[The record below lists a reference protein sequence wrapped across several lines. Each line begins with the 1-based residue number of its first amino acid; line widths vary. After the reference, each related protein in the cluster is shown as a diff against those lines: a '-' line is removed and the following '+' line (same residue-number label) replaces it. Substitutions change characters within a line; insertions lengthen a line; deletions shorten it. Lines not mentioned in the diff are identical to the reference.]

1 MNNQQGNRFFFNV
14 DWITILIYM
23 ALCTIGFINIYASSV
38 FSSPDPT
45 VFNFTTNYGKQ
56 LIYIIAGLVLG
67 FSILLLDAKFFSVFS
82 PIVYGITVLM
92 LIAVLVIGK
101 KIAGNQAWIPLP
113 GGFRLQPSEFAK
125 FGTALLLSRY
135 ISSFSPKFR
144 DFKSISFAALII
156 GMPLILIMLQ
166 PDAGSALVFLSFMFP
181 MYREGLSGY
190 FLLIFL
196 GMIVLFIADF
206 LVPLQILIPIIL
218 AIGGFFIY
226 LNKRKQK
233 VVFSAIIV
241 TIVAIAYLFLVRFA
255 YEKVLKPHQRTR
267 IELILG
273 LKMDN
278 KGVGYNVIQSKIAI
292 GSGQLTGRGFLEGTQ
307 TRYQYVPAQSTDF
320 IFSTIGEEWGF
331 VGSFVVIGLYL
342 FLLLRL
348 INLAE
353 RQRSTFSRVY
363 GYCVA
368 CILFFHIFINIGMA
382 IGIVPVIGIPLP
394 FISYGG
400 SSLWSFTVL
409 LFIFLKLDS
418 NRMGFI

>member
-1 MNNQQGNRFFFNV
+1 MINQQSNRFFFNV
-14 DWITILIYM
+14 DWITILIYI
-23 ALCTIGFINIYASSV
+23 ALCIVGFVNIYASVPNLDSSLFN
-38 FSSPDPT
+38 FSS
-45 VFNFTTNYGKQ
+45 NYGKQ

-67 FSILLLDAKFFSVFS
+67 LSILLFDAKFFSVFS
-82 PIVYGITVLM
+82 PIVYGITIVL
-92 LIAVLVIGK
+92 LLAVLVIGRNVG
-101 KIAGNQAWIPLP
+101 GNQAWISIG

-125 FGTALLLSRY
+125 FGTALLLARY
-135 ISSFSPKFR
+135 IGNFNPKFR
-144 DFKSISFAALII
+144 DFKSIAVAALIMLI
-156 GMPLILIMLQ
+156 PLTLIMLQ

-206 LVPLQILIPIIL
+206 LVPMHILIAVIV
-218 AIGGFFIY
+218 AIGGIFVY
-226 LNKRKQK
+226 NYRRKQK
-233 VVFSAIIV
+233 MMFSAILV
-241 TIVAIAYLFLVRFA
+241 TIIAIAYLFLVKVA
-255 YEKVLKPHQRTR
+255 YEKILKPHQRTR

-273 LKMDN
+273 LKMDP

-292 GSGQLTGRGFLEGTQ
+292 GSGQLTGRGFLQGTQ
-307 TRYQYVPAQSTDF
+307 TKYGYVPAQSTDF
-320 IFSTIGEEWGF
+320 IFATIGEEWGF
-331 VGSFVVIGLYL
+331 IGCTVVIGLYL

-368 CILFFHIFINIGMA
+368 CILFFHVFINIGMA

-400 SSLWSFTVL
+400 SSLWSFTIL

>member
-1 MNNQQGNRFFFNV
+1 MIKQQGSRFFFNV
-14 DWITILIYM
+14 DWISILIFM
-23 ALCTIGFINIYASSV
+23 ALCAVGFVNIYAS
-38 FSSPDPT
+38 
-45 VFNFTTNYGKQ
+45 VFNASESAAFSFTSSYGKQ
-56 LIYIIAGLVLG
+56 LIYILAGLVLG
-67 FSILLLDAKFFSVFS
+67 FSILLVDAKFFSVFS
-82 PIVYGITVLM
+82 PIIYGITVLL
-92 LIAVLVIGK
+92 LIAVLLIGTRV
-101 KIAGNQAWIPLP
+101 AGNQAWISIG

-125 FGTALLLSRY
+125 FGTSLLLARY
-135 ISSFSPKFR
+135 ISNFNPKFR
-144 DFKSISFAALII
+144 DIKSIATAAAII
-156 GMPLILIMLQ
+156 GLPLTLILLQ
-166 PDAGSALVFLSFMFP
+166 PDAGSALVFLAFMFP

-196 GMIVLFIADF
+196 GMIVLFVADF
-206 LVPLQILIPIIL
+206 LVPIQILIPIIL
-218 AIGGFFIY
+218 AIGGFFVY
-226 LNKRKQK
+226 QNKRKQK
-233 VVFSAIIV
+233 IMFSAILV
-241 TIVAIAYLFLVRFA
+241 TVVAIAYLFFVKLT
-255 YEKVLKPHQRTR
+255 YEKILKPHQRTR

-273 LKMDN
+273 LKMDP

-307 TRYQYVPAQSTDF
+307 TKYGYVPAQSTDF

-331 VGSFVVIGLYL
+331 IGCSVVIGLYI

-353 RQRSTFSRVY
+353 RQRSSFSRVY

-368 CILFFHIFINIGMA
+368 CILFFHVFINIGMA

>member
-14 DWITILIYM
+14 DWVSILIFT
-23 ALCTIGFINIYASSV
+23 ALCAVGFINIYASIPKD
-38 FSSPDPT
+38 PDSAA
-45 VFNFTTNYGKQ
+45 FNFSTSYGKQ
-56 LIYIIAGLVLG
+56 LIYIIAGLLLG
-67 FSILLLDAKFFSVFS
+67 FSILLLDAKFFSIFS
-82 PIVYGITVLM
+82 PIIYGITVLLLM
-92 LIAVLVIGK
+92 AVLVIGTRV
-101 KIAGNQAWIPLP
+101 AGNQAWISIG

-125 FGTALLLSRY
+125 FGTSLLLARY
-135 ISSFSPKFR
+135 ISNFNPKFR
-144 DFKSISFAALII
+144 DIKSIAIAVAII
-156 GMPLILIMLQ
+156 GFPLLLILLQ
-166 PDAGSALVFLSFMFP
+166 PDAGSALVFLAFMFP

-196 GMIVLFIADF
+196 GMIVLFVADF
-206 LVPLQILIPIIL
+206 LVPIQILIPIIL
-218 AIGGFFIY
+218 AIGGFFVY
-226 LNKRKQK
+226 QNKRKQK
-233 VVFSAIIV
+233 IMFSAIIV
-241 TIVAIAYLFLVRFA
+241 TIVAIAYLFFVKLT
-255 YEKVLKPHQRTR
+255 YEKILKPHQRTR

-273 LKMDN
+273 LKMDP

-292 GSGQLTGRGFLEGTQ
+292 GSGQLTGRGFLQGTQ
-307 TRYQYVPAQSTDF
+307 TKYGYVPAQSTDF

-331 VGSFVVIGLYL
+331 VGCFVVIGLYV

-353 RQRSTFSRVY
+353 RQRSSFSRVY

-368 CILFFHIFINIGMA
+368 CILFFHVFINIGMA

>member
-1 MNNQQGNRFFFNV
+1 MINQQGNRFFFNV
-14 DWITILIYM
+14 DWISILIFM
-23 ALCTIGFINIYASSV
+23 ALCAVGFVNIYASVFNVSESSAFS
-38 FSSPDPT
+38 FSSS
-45 VFNFTTNYGKQ
+45 YGKQ
-56 LIYIIAGLVLG
+56 LVYIIAGLVLG
-67 FSILLLDAKFFSVFS
+67 FSILLLDAKFFSIFS
-82 PIVYGITVLM
+82 PVIYGITVLLLM
-92 LIAVLVIGK
+92 AVLVIGTRV
-101 KIAGNQAWIPLP
+101 AGNQAWISIG

-125 FGTALLLSRY
+125 FGTSLLLARY
-135 ISSFSPKFR
+135 ISNFNPKFR
-144 DFKSISFAALII
+144 DFKSIAFAAAII
-156 GMPLILIMLQ
+156 GFPLILILLQ
-166 PDAGSALVFLSFMFP
+166 PDAGSALVFLAFMFP

-196 GMIVLFIADF
+196 GMIVLFVADF
-206 LVPLQILIPIIL
+206 LVPMQILIPLLL
-218 AIGGFFIY
+218 AIGGFFVY
-226 LNKRKQK
+226 QNRRKQK
-233 VVFSAIIV
+233 IMFSAILV
-241 TIVAIAYLFLVRFA
+241 TIVAIAYLFFVKLT
-255 YEKVLKPHQRTR
+255 YEKILKPHQRTR

-273 LKMDN
+273 LKMDP

-307 TRYQYVPAQSTDF
+307 TKYGYVPAQSTDF

-331 VGSFVVIGLYL
+331 AGCFVVIALYV

-348 INLAE
+348 VNLAE
-353 RQRSTFSRVY
+353 RQRSSFSRVY

-368 CILFFHIFINIGMA
+368 CILFFHVFINIGMA

>member
-1 MNNQQGNRFFFNV
+1 MKNQQANRFFFNV

-23 ALCTIGFINIYASSV
+23 ALCTVGYVNIYASVYNADVSDV
-38 FSSPDPT
+38 YDFGS
-45 VFNFTTNYGKQ
+45 NYGKQ
-56 LIYIIAGLVLG
+56 FIFILSALILG

-82 PIVYGITVLM
+82 PIVYGVTILL
-92 LIAVLVIGK
+92 LIAVLVIGR
-101 KIAGNQAWIPLP
+101 KIAGNQAWIPL
-113 GGFRLQPSEFAK
+113 GSFRLQPSELAK

-135 ISSFSPKFR
+135 ISTFNPKFK
-144 DFKSISFAALII
+144 DFKSILFAGMIVAL
-156 GMPLILIMLQ
+156 PLFFIMMQ
-166 PDAGSALVFLSFMFP
+166 PDAGSALVFLAFMFP

-196 GMIVLFIADF
+196 GMIVLFIAVF
-206 LVPLQILIPIIL
+206 LLPLYVVIPAILIV
-218 AIGGFFIY
+218 GGCSIY

-233 VVFSAIIV
+233 IMISIAMATVI
-241 TIVAIAYLFLVRFA
+241 AIAYLFLVKLT
-255 YEKVLKPHQRTR
+255 YTKVLEPHQRSR
-267 IELILG
+267 IEIMLG
-273 LKMDN
+273 LKTDP
-278 KGVGYNVIQSKIAI
+278 KGAGYNVIQSKIAI
-292 GSGQLTGRGFLEGTQ
+292 GSGQVLGRGFLLGTQ
-307 TRYQYVPAQSTDF
+307 TKYGYVPEQSTDF

-331 VGSFVVIGLYL
+331 AGCVVLIGLYL
-342 FLLLRL
+342 FLMLRV

-353 RQRSTFSRVY
+353 RQRSQFSRVY

-368 CILFFHIFINIGMA
+368 SIIFFHVFINIGMT

>member
-1 MNNQQGNRFFFNV
+1 MINQQGNRFFFNV
-14 DWITILIYM
+14 DWISILIFM
-23 ALCTIGFINIYASSV
+23 ALCAVGFVNIYASVYNVSESAAFS
-38 FSSPDPT
+38 FSSS
-45 VFNFTTNYGKQ
+45 YGKQ
-56 LIYIIAGLVLG
+56 LVYILAGLVLG
-67 FSILLLDAKFFSVFS
+67 FSILLLDAKFFSIFS
-82 PIVYGITVLM
+82 PIIYGITVLLLM
-92 LIAVLVIGK
+92 AVLVIGTRV
-101 KIAGNQAWIPLP
+101 AGNQAWISIG

-125 FGTALLLSRY
+125 FGTSLLLARY
-135 ISSFSPKFR
+135 ISNFNPKFR
-144 DFKSISFAALII
+144 DLKSIAIAAAIV
-156 GMPLILIMLQ
+156 GFPLILILLQ
-166 PDAGSALVFLSFMFP
+166 PDAGSALVFLAFMFP

-196 GMIVLFIADF
+196 GMIVLFVADF
-206 LVPLQILIPIIL
+206 LVPMQILIPILL
-218 AIGGFFIY
+218 AIGGFFVY
-226 LNKRKQK
+226 QNRRKQK
-233 VVFSAIIV
+233 IMFSAILV
-241 TIVAIAYLFLVRFA
+241 TIVAIAYLFFVKLT
-255 YEKVLKPHQRTR
+255 YEKILKPHQRTR

-273 LKMDN
+273 LKMDP

-307 TRYQYVPAQSTDF
+307 TKYGYVPAQSTDF

-331 VGSFVVIGLYL
+331 AGCFVVIALYV

-353 RQRSTFSRVY
+353 RQRSSFSRVY

-368 CILFFHIFINIGMA
+368 CILFFHVFINIGMA